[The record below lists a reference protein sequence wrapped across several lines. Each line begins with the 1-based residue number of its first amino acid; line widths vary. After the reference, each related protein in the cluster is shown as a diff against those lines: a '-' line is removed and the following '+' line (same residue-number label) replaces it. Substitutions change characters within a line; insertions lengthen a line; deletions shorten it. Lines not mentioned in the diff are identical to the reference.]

1 MTAFLYFYYYYNRSC
16 LTNLRVS
23 RILDPIILGP
33 RQNRCLKRLLVQIV
47 LSSMS
52 RALANEPSLLHVENV

>member
-23 RILDPIILGP
+23 RTSDLIILGP
-33 RQNRCLKRLLVQIV
+33 RQNRCLKRLFVQIV

-52 RALANEPSLLHVENV
+52 SEVANEPSLLHVENV